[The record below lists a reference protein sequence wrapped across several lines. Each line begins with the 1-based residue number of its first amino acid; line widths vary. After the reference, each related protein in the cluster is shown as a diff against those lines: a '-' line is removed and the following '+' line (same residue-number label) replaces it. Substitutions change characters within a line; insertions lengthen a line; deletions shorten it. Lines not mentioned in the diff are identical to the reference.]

1 MPPLSIIIKPHIPTH
16 RFTFY
21 LYTPVAH
28 GPCLSPPLSLGSSWH
43 NFASLS
49 TKIFLHLF
57 FCCCCSLLLL
67 SPSDLLS
74 PVFVPDP
81 CPGLLWG
88 RKTFVLR
95 TWQLRNRKTN
105 KQKVLIK
112 LQFYLIS
119 SVIYFLMSLALSFY
133 FFVVIYSLRISYNIF
148 YHSNF
153 SKTPFRADLFLL
165 TKLDVLVVS

>member
-1 MPPLSIIIKPHIPTH
+1 MPPLAIIIKPLISTH

-28 GPCLSPPLSLGSSWH
+28 GPRLSPPLSLGSSWH
-43 NFASLS
+43 NFVSLP
-49 TKIFLHLF
+49 TKFFLHLF
-57 FCCCCSLLLL
+57 FLFP
-67 SPSDLLS
+67 SPSLS
-74 PVFVPDP
+74 FLSSVSCVCSWP

-112 LQFYLIS
+112 LQFYLTS
-119 SVIYFLMSLALSFY
+119 SVFYFLISLALSFY

-153 SKTPFRADLFLL
+153 SKTTPRTDLFLL
-165 TKLDVLVVS
+165 TKLDVLVAS